1 MMAERRILMGVVG
14 RPHGVRGLVRLHSYT
29 SVPTDLSSYGPL
41 RDERGGRWT
50 VQWRGDGIAQLTDES
65 GASLATREAAQAL
78 VNRRLYVD
86 RGQLP
91 DTEPEEFYLA
101 DLVGLSAFERV
112 DGMER
117 SLGTVLAVHDYGA
130 GASLEIGHVGRSVI
144 LPFTRACVPYV
155 DLTAGRLLVVPP
167 DEVERQEER
176 GAGEGPAGEGGDEDL
191 GNGAV
196 P

>member
-1 MMAERRILMGVVG
+1 MAGRRILMGVVG

-29 SVPTDLSSYGPL
+29 AVPADLASYGPL
-41 RDERGGRWT
+41 RDERGGSWT
-50 VQWRGDGIAQLTDES
+50 VQWRGDGIAQLVDEA
-65 GASLATREAAQAL
+65 GAPLASREAAQEL

-86 RGQLP
+86 RSQLP
-91 DTEPEEFYLA
+91 DADAEEFYLA

-130 GASLEIGHVGRSVI
+130 GASLEIGHVGRSI
-144 LPFTRACVPYV
+144 MLPFKRDCVPHI
-155 DLTAGRLLVVPP
+155 DLAAGRLLVVPP
-167 DEVERQEER
+167 DEVEWREEEPV
-176 GAGEGPAGEGGDEDL
+176 AEAGDEV
-191 GNGAV
+191 A